1 MKKFKGCKRNL
12 GLYLLVGVTLIF
24 IMVNSG
30 NTAETAKLKIPI
42 PKKVFSIG
50 SGPSG
55 SLYVNYT
62 ATWADI
68 IMKKIEGLNV
78 SVVPGGSS
86 QNMRAIHNGEMDF
99 GITATLQTYPGYY
112 GLAWAKGVK
121 YTKVNSLFPSYS
133 YEGVFFAK
141 ANSPINSI
149 HDLNGKTVSLGYA
162 GGGSDV
168 TGREL
173 LAFFNIKPKNIVNA
187 SWTDVG
193 GMLKDGLVDAVF
205 YLAGHPAGFI
215 QEVEL
220 TSDLKFI
227 PISDSDIKKFL
238 EEKPFY
244 AIGTLA
250 PGTYKGMKQ
259 PYKAFQGWNFIAGS
273 PDLPEEFIYQIM
285 KITWENITIIHNAH
299 KSFIQT
305 DFQNVKFMNLPLHL
319 GAAKFYKEKGIEF
332 PQLPPPPKK

>member
-1 MKKFKGCKRNL
+1 MKRYTSSKI
-12 GLYLLVGVTLIF
+12 LVGVIGLAI
-24 IMVNSG
+24 VASLLYSQG
-30 NTAETAKLKIPI
+30 SEAADPAKIKIAI
-42 PKKVFSIG
+42 PKKVLSVG

-62 ATWADI
+62 ATWADML
-68 IMKKIEGLNV
+68 MKRVEGLNI

-86 QNMRAIHNGEMDF
+86 QNMRAVHTGDMDF

-121 YTKVNSLFPSYS
+121 YTKVSSLFPSYS

-141 ANSPINSI
+141 ANSPVNSI
-149 HDLNGKTVSLGYA
+149 HDLNGRTVSFGYA

-173 LAFFNIKPKNIVNA
+173 LAFFGIKPKNIVNA

-193 GMLKDGLVDAVF
+193 GMVKDGLVDAVF

-220 TSDLKFI
+220 THDLKFI
-227 PISDSDIKKFL
+227 PISDEDIKKFL

-244 AIGTLA
+244 AVGTLP

-259 PYKAFQGWNFIAGS
+259 PYKAFQGWNFIIGS

-285 KITWENITIIHNAH
+285 KITWENISAIQNAH
-299 KSFIQT
+299 KSFVQT
-305 DFQNVKFMNLPLHL
+305 DFKNVRFMNLPLHP
-319 GAAKFYKEKGIEF
+319 GAARFYKEKGVEF
-332 PQLPPPPKK
+332 PHLPPPPKK